1 VTGDDCAACAGRWPR
16 ADHRIA
22 DLGPGVAYLNEDQFF
37 PGWAMLVLKRHATE
51 LFELDSTERSRL
63 IEAVSAL
70 ARGLADAF
78 KAVKMNYELLG
89 NQLPHIHW
97 HIVPRLSDDPAP
109 RLPVWTVQHAPRSL
123 AAAELEARLQ
133 TIREHLGS

>member
-1 VTGDDCAACAGRWPR
+1 VTGNDCVACSGGWPR

-22 DLGPGVAYLNEDQFF
+22 DLGPAVGYLNEDQFF
-37 PGWAMLVLKRHATE
+37 PGWAILVLKRHATE
-51 LFELDSTERSRL
+51 LFHLDPTERSRL

-70 ARGLADAF
+70 ARGLAEAF
-78 KAVKMNYELLG
+78 KAVKVNYELLG
-89 NQLPHIHW
+89 NQVPHIHW

-109 RLPVWTVQHAPRSL
+109 RLPAWMVEHAPRSL

-133 TIREHLGS
+133 TIRDHLPS

>member
-1 VTGDDCAACAGRWPR
+1 VACAGQWPR

-22 DLGPGVAYLNEDQFF
+22 DLGPAVAYLNEDQFF
-37 PGWAMLVLKRHATE
+37 PGWTILVLKYHATE
-51 LFELDSTERSRL
+51 LFDLDSAQRSRL
-63 IEAVSAL
+63 IDAVSTL
-70 ARGLADAF
+70 ARGLAEAF

-97 HIVPRLSDDPAP
+97 HVVPRLSDDPAP
-109 RLPVWTVQHAPRSL
+109 RLPAWVVQHQPRSL
-123 AAAELEARLQ
+123 AAGELETRLR

>member
-1 VTGDDCAACAGRWPR
+1 VTGNDCAACVGRWPR

-22 DLGPGVAYLNEDQFF
+22 DLGPAVAYLNEDQFF
-37 PGWAMLVLKRHATE
+37 PGWTFLVLKRHATE
-51 LFELDSTERSRL
+51 LFHLDATERSQL
-63 IEAVSAL
+63 IESVSAL

-109 RLPVWTVQHAPRSL
+109 RVPPWMVEHAPRSL
-123 AAAELEARLQ
+123 AAAELEARLRR
-133 TIREHLGS
+133 IRDHLGS